1 MENILNTPA
10 PLLQPVIVE
19 SHDPNGDPQI
29 FITYS
34 GAPVPLQF
42 ITQKTRHKRDL
53 NEYTTI
59 LNMGSSSGMSADE
72 AILVSKMLA
81 EGSELSKKS
90 AEYLNVNGE
99 KNEGREDYWAQV
111 RDSFDAS
118 RVV

>member
-81 EGSELSKKS
+81 EGSELSKRLMECLESKEQR
-90 AEYLNVNGE
+90 A
-99 KNEGREDYWAQV
+99 KEGGRRGIWAG
-111 RDSFDAS
+111 DHL
-118 RVV
+118 RVFHV